1 MITKR
6 PFVLALLVALVLVLG
21 GCVGYYGQ
29 AVRGHMK
36 IMGDRVPLDEV
47 IEDPATPEEVR
58 ARLELVREAR
68 AFASAGSAVLNSP
81 EYSNGNDSRGAM
93 WVLPDNATR

>member
-36 IMGDRVPLDEV
+36 PVLYFP
-47 IEDPATPEEVR
+47 
-58 ARLELVREAR
+58 
-68 AFASAGSAVLNSP
+68 AGS
-81 EYSNGNDSRGAM
+81 
-93 WVLPDNATR
+93 